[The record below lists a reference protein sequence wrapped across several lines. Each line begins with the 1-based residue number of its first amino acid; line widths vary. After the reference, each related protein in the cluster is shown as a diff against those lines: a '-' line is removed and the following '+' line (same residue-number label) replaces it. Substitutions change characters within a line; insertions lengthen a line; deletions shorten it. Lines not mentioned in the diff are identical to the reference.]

1 MNLWHS
7 LLETDGLSPSLP
19 EGAGEDLAHNLGE
32 ALGMHVYPRSIAAA
46 RGVVFFL
53 CRKGQT
59 KWLGLLYR
67 DVSADVA
74 RFSGQEQTIELE
86 RPLILRLCPTDHA
99 NAVALRRALPFT
111 APQVVGVRK
120 SFGFGDRLGL
130 ATPGHVRAVRKT
142 PGIVPVFAQQ
152 SIREMVRSGRTPEQ
166 VLDDAT
172 WGVFQEG
179 WRDGFGADADHLKTT
194 ADVDVCVEA
203 GYTMYTV
210 DPGDHVDNE
219 AATAGLD
226 VLKSKVEA
234 LPWDV
239 LASSPQEMRAAYL
252 DRTFDLGD
260 GLVIHFSAETLLRA
274 AAKYSRAVAHATTMY
289 RHLATTSPL
298 TPSAPPP
305 LSQRVSG
312 EGVGGSGVRF
322 ELEVSVDETETP
334 TTPEEHFFVASELRR
349 LGVRW
354 VSLAPRFVGRFEK
367 GVDYIGDLKQFEAE
381 FAKHVAIAR
390 AMGPYKLS
398 VHSGSDK
405 FSIYPI
411 VARLGGGLIHVKT
424 AGTSYLEALRAL
436 ASVDPPLFREI
447 LAFAHSQY
455 DVDRATYHVSA
466 NLAKVPGPDQLSDA
480 ELTGVLDTFDGRQ
493 VLHVT
498 FGSVLTGKN
507 EQGDYRFRQRL
518 LNALRANE
526 EVYYAA
532 LETHMGHH
540 LAKFS
545 RSQ

>member
-1 MNLWHS
+1 MGMLQS
-7 LLETDGLSPSLP
+7 LLETQGLSPTLP
-19 EGAGEDLAHNLGE
+19 QDAEEDLAHILGE
-32 ALGMHVYPRSIAAA
+32 ALRMHVYPRSIVAS

-53 CRKGQT
+53 GRQEQT

-67 DVSADVA
+67 DGSTDAA
-74 RFSGQEQTIELE
+74 RFSGQEQGVELE
-86 RPLILRLCPTDHA
+86 QLLILRLCPADHA
-99 NAVALRRALPFT
+99 NAVALRRTLPFT
-111 APQVVGVRK
+111 APQVVGGRK

-130 ATPGHVRAVRKT
+130 ATPGHVRAVRKA
-142 PGIVPVFAQQ
+142 PHIVPVFAQQ
-152 SIREMVRSGRTPEQ
+152 SIREMERSGRTPEQ

-219 AATAGLD
+219 AVRASLGT
-226 VLKSKVEA
+226 LKRKAET

-239 LASSPQEMRAAYL
+239 LESSPQDLYAAYL
-252 DRTFDLGD
+252 DRTFDLGG
-260 GLVIHFSAETLLRA
+260 GLVVRFSEETLLRA
-274 AAKYSRAVAHATTMY
+274 AVKYGRAVVHSTALY
-289 RHLATTSPL
+289 RHLAGRMG
-298 TPSAPPP
+298 AG
-305 LSQRVSG
+305 QD
-312 EGVGGSGVRF
+312 F

-334 TTPEEHFFVASELRR
+334 TTPEEHFFVASELKR

-367 GVDYIGDLKQFEAE
+367 GVDYIGDLKQFETE
-381 FAKHVAIAR
+381 FAKHVTIAR

-411 VARLGGGLIHVKT
+411 VARLGGDLIHVKT

-436 ASVDPPLFREI
+436 TGIDPDLFRDI
-447 LAFAHSQY
+447 LAFARSRYQA
-455 DVDRATYHVSA
+455 DRATYHVSA
-466 NLAKVPGPDQLSDA
+466 DLAKVPWPDQLSDA
-480 ELTGVLDTFDGRQ
+480 ALIGVLDTFDGRQ

-498 FGSVLTGKN
+498 FGSVMTGKN

-518 LNALRANE
+518 LDALRANE

-532 LETHMGHH
+532 LEKHLGRH
-540 LAKFS
+540 LAPFVDEKG
-545 RSQ
+545 